1 MHSLVLF
8 GLLCGCLVTLSGAAV
23 TTQPPPLIRTLSAGG
38 DIGPQFE
45 VEKPKEPEGKKVP
58 ISGASLV
65 KRKKSARV
73 DVITIN
79 GMQQHERFQKERHLQ
94 WKIPIFF
101 FDLSARR

>member
-1 MHSLVLF
+1 LVYLYVYQV
-8 GLLCGCLVTLSGAAV
+8 CIQVQV
-23 TTQPPPLIRTLSAGG
+23 IQ
-38 DIGPQFE
+38 
-45 VEKPKEPEGKKVP
+45 VP

-79 GMQQHERFQKERHLQ
+79 GMQQHERVQKDRHLQ

-101 FDLSARR
+101 SIYLLGNKDTFR